1 MPHNRT
7 FRRLLL
13 LPPTHPNVS
22 RYIGSSDGGLGLPRL
37 SNQSNLRNRKW
48 SILCRLQ
55 KRGGLPAFA
64 IGELLSLAAAVSDG
78 QFLSPHQ
85 GAILAHPPSHQS
97 GAAASA
103 RWARTQRSTSPPAWG
118 RSPILFAAP
127 SPPPPPRQSG
137 SFPRPPSSGPQY
149 LGRSHHA
156 ESRQYQ
162 VLASP
167 PPPNTGTVLPLLR
180 PSASPLAR
188 RPSSDVVS
196 AILVTL
202 PRTG

>member
-127 SPPPPPRQSG
+127 SPPPPR
-137 SFPRPPSSGPQY
+137 
-149 LGRSHHA
+149 LDN
-156 ESRQYQ
+156 Q
-162 VLASP
+162 VLFRALRRLDLSTWADLTTQNP
-167 PPPNTGTVLPLLR
+167 DSTRSWLALPLLIPELSF
-180 PSASPLAR
+180 PSFAPVPHPWPGDPA
-188 RPSSDVVS
+188 VTWS
-196 AILVTL
+196 AQFL
-202 PRTG
+202 